1 MIALLE
7 KALSRSAGTTVLLD
21 GFPRS
26 MENATAFDELFGPGE
41 FLLFFDCPDEEMKR
55 RIVERGKVRDYFGST
70 LTFSRLQGDSMITRK
85 LL

>member
-26 MENATAFDELFGPGE
+26 MENAVAFDELFGPGE

-55 RIVERGKVRDYFGST
+55 RIVERGKVRPAFC
-70 LTFSRLQGDSMITRK
+70 TFSLYRVQEGLMITSRP
-85 LL
+85 L